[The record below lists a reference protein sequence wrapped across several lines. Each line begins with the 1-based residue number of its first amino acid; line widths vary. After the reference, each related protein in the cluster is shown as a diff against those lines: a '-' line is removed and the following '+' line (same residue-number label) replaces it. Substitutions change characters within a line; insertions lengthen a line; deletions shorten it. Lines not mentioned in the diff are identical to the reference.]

1 MEQQE
6 TPDDDRAVGF
16 TEEQRREFREAHRR
30 QRLEA
35 LVEDMED
42 LRETVR
48 EKVQRI
54 ADDSREVD
62 PDRAEE
68 IAAVI
73 ARAREDLQAF
83 EQQIRERLRGG

>member
-1 MEQQE
+1 MEQRE
-6 TPDDDRAVGF
+6 TPGDDRAMGF
-16 TEEQRREFREAHRR
+16 SEEQRREFREAHRR

-35 LVEDMED
+35 LVEDMEG

-62 PDRAEE
+62 PERAEA

-73 ARAREDLQAF
+73 ARTCEDLKACE
-83 EQQIRERLRGG
+83 EQVREHLRGG